1 MHANPPKYEIM
12 RIVSVSLSR
21 SSAKAQLSFS
31 ECQTKNSPLTLSKIT
46 CAGSETE
53 ATPEAEARMWATVTD
68 KLLRSMATENEWRFP
83 SRHLLQEDVTGT
95 G

>member
-1 MHANPPKYEIM
+1 MQAWPSMNTCGWLGFGCMHELFRVPAEECTSN
-12 RIVSVSLSR
+12 
-21 SSAKAQLSFS
+21 SFWV
-31 ECQTKNSPLTLSKIT
+31 T
-46 CAGSETE
+46 CAGSGMEV
-53 ATPEAEARMWATVTD
+53 TPETEARMWATVTD